1 MRLTGSG
8 SLVRSVVSHPCFPG
22 SRDGGAPAGYD
33 NVTRDALGR
42 QASADVRYSPCARSR
57 RQHGVPGFM
66 MTLEM
71 MQAFFSDTRQKNIEA
86 GKDWSIDEVC
96 RWSFFFVDEDG
107 SALLPVARH
116 MESLGYTV
124 VGVTEPDGDEDPF
137 FYLQVDKLEQHTPE
151 SLQARVEAL
160 YAIAEQFEIADYDG
174 MNVVAA

>member
-1 MRLTGSG
+1 M
-8 SLVRSVVSHPCFPG
+8 
-22 SRDGGAPAGYD
+22 
-33 NVTRDALGR
+33 
-42 QASADVRYSPCARSR
+42 
-57 RQHGVPGFM
+57 PGFM
-66 MTLEM
+66 ITVEM
-71 MQAFFSDTRQKNIEA
+71 MQTFFSDTRQKSIDA

-107 SALLPVARH
+107 DALLPVAQH

-124 VGVTEPDGDEDPF
+124 VGVTEPDDEEDPF

-151 SLQARVEAL
+151 SLHARVETL